1 MCQNCN
7 FKVNFLHKKPTKF
20 SFCTFEKINLRDD
33 FLLKHFFCQLQFS
46 QISFSKILSNL
57 LQVKSKSSKNDDD
70 DEDDRRAQIL
80 KTKMATADI
89 SDEKPQATTKPNSQ
103 FPTRSAASTPHRKP
117 KKILE
122 TPHQKQKEALEALE
136 ALEHK
141 VLEEQ
146 KQAQPK
152 PTQAPRSPVL
162 KTPPGSTPRVT
173 PPASLSSPPPIVVS
187 MVEESEKDELSELIE
202 EPSKKEI
209 LKEAAEKA
217 KEKETLEKKPES
229 SHETKVE
236 PELEESAMKP
246 PPKKRGRKPKVP
258 QQVLPE
264 EIKVK
269 AEDSIESR

>member
-1 MCQNCN
+1 
-7 FKVNFLHKKPTKF
+7 
-20 SFCTFEKINLRDD
+20 
-33 FLLKHFFCQLQFS
+33 LLKHFFCKLQFS
-46 QISFSKILSNL
+46 QISFSKILPNL

-70 DEDDRRAQIL
+70 DEDDRRIL
-80 KTKMATADI
+80 KTKMAATADI
-89 SDEKPQATTKPNSQ
+89 SDEKPQATTKPINSQ
-103 FPTRSAASTPHRKP
+103 LPTRSAASTPHRKP

-122 TPHQKQKEALEALE
+122 KPHQKQKEALEALE

-152 PTQAPRSPVL
+152 PTQETRSPIP

-173 PPASLSSPPPIVVS
+173 PPVSLSSPPPIVVS
-187 MVEESEKDELSELIE
+187 MVEESEKEELAELIE

-209 LKEAAEKA
+209 LKEAADKV
-217 KEKETLEKKPES
+217 KEKETSEKKPAS
-229 SHETKVE
+229 AHETKVE
-236 PELEESAMKP
+236 LEPEEPAMKP
-246 PPKKRGRKPKVP
+246 PPKKRGRKSKVP
-258 QQVLPE
+258 HQILPE